1 MTIALERPIQTA
13 PVVQQL
19 PRAVASTRPSRPG
32 RGLRVTTRITLG
44 ISSVV
49 WLFGMLMLGMTAGAP
64 GFALS
69 LGLAILPVPVVL
81 AAFRWIDRAEPE
93 PARLLFVAFMWGA
106 TTATAFS
113 VLVES
118 FVGGP
123 LWLSAGTVEEIAK
136 GFILVALVWFVRSE
150 FDGVTD
156 GIVYSGFVAAGFAF
170 TENVGYFVK
179 AYTLGL
185 TADPA
190 AQAIPGDYHT
200 GDLFINFVMRG
211 VLLPFSH
218 PLFTVMFGIGLG
230 LGVASA
236 KRAVR
241 IIAPVV
247 GLAVA
252 MALHMTWDYVLFSSP
267 APSVLLGFLG
277 ISAMLFFAMIVVVSR
292 IRRRELR
299 SIGVHLQGYADQGWL
314 AQTELPALST
324 FRARR
329 HARHWA
335 AAVGGKQ
342 GRRAMV
348 DLQHSATKLGL
359 LHRKLAA
366 GRTVPDFATRQR
378 DLLVKLAGARMVLAL
393 SQSFETGSVASNQLA
408 AQTL

>member
-1 MTIALERPIQTA
+1 MTIALERPIAAA
-13 PVVQQL
+13 PVVQPL
-19 PRAVASTRPSRPG
+19 PRAVASKRTSRPG

-44 ISSVV
+44 ISSVI
-49 WLFGMLMLGMTAGAP
+49 WLFGMLMLAVSAGAP

-69 LGLAILPVPVVL
+69 LGLAVLPVPVVL

-93 PARLLFVAFMWGA
+93 PARLLLVAFMWGA
-106 TTATAFS
+106 TTATAAS

-136 GFILVALVWFVRSE
+136 GFILVALVRFVRSE
-150 FDGVTD
+150 FDGVID

-170 TENVGYFVK
+170 TENVGYYIK

-185 TADPA
+185 TADPT
-190 AQAIPGDYHT
+190 AQAVPGDYHT
-200 GDLFINFVMRG
+200 GDLLINFVMRG
-211 VLLPFSH
+211 VILPFSH

-230 LGVASA
+230 LGVTSA

-241 IIAPVV
+241 IIAPVI

-252 MALHMTWDYVLFSSP
+252 MALHMTWDYVLFSGP

-277 ISAMLFFAMIVVVSR
+277 ISAVLFFAMIIVVSR

-299 SIGVHLQGYADQGWL
+299 SIGAHLQSYADQGWL
-314 AQTELPALST
+314 AQSELPALST
-324 FRARR
+324 FKARR
-329 HARHWA
+329 HARRWA
-335 AAVGGKQ
+335 ASVGGKQ
-342 GRRAMV
+342 GKRAMV
-348 DLQHSATKLGL
+348 DVQHSATKLGL

-366 GRTVPDFATRQR
+366 GRTVPDFASRQR

-393 SQSFETGSVASNQLA
+393 SQSFETGAAASNQLA
-408 AQTL
+408 DQMR